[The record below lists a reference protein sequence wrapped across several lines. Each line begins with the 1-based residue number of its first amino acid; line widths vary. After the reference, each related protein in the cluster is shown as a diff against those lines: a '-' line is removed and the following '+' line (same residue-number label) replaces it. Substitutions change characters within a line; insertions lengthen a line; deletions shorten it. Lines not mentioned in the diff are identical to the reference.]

1 MACQIL
7 AEYFSSFLLPWNSYI
22 LLFSLDFFFWDWISL
37 FSLGYPQTLN
47 SVWVIQRLR
56 IQACTITSKFKHTV
70 LTSWLHLPFHQFL
83 PHILKVKWELKVH
96 HILVI
101 AASSVSPRMLSS
113 FHKQEYIC
121 LLFFLPL
128 GLAKTT
134 NLLTLSVM
142 ASFPVSPHHN
152 AYI

>member
-1 MACQIL
+1 MTCQIL

-22 LLFSLDFFFWDWISL
+22 LLFSLDFFFSWDWISL
-37 FSLGYPQTLN
+37 FSPGYPRTLN
-47 SVWVIQRLR
+47 SVWDIQRLR
-56 IQACTITSKFKHTV
+56 IQACTITSKFKSTV
-70 LTSWLHLPFHQFL
+70 LTSWLHLPFQQFL
-83 PHILKVKWELKVH
+83 HIIKVKWELKVH
-96 HILVI
+96 HILAV

-121 LLFFLPL
+121 LLLFNLQ

-142 ASFPVSPHHN
+142 SSFPVSPHHN
-152 AYI
+152 AHI